1 VGVKIADVS
10 IFTLPIP
17 VMGRLV
23 FMSEFYFSIVPRL
36 PPQIKGKIYF
46 IFVDFFVDIVYKIDY
61 TLIMVVGQ
69 TAINYLRGHKM
80 DDLSVIVFACL
91 VLYALIFAKGPND
104 E

>member
-1 VGVKIADVS
+1 MGVKIADVS

-69 TAINYLRGHKM
+69 TAINYLKGHKM
-80 DDLSVIVFACL
+80 EDLRIIFWMSVLAYI
-91 VLYALIFAKGPND
+91 ALL
-104 E
+104 